1 MEAQKGFGI
10 SWRFREVFYEETRP
24 ELNLEE
30 SLVLSARCRRKKQ
43 HSGHRRLCGK
53 EYGGLGQPKDY
64 SQVEHRG

>member
-1 MEAQKGFGI
+1 M
-10 SWRFREVFYEETRP
+10 RP